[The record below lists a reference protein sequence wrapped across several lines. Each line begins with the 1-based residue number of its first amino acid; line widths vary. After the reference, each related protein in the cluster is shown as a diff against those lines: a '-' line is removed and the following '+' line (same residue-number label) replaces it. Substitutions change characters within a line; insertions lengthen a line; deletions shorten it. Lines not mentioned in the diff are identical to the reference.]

1 MEDESII
8 NLYIQRSQQA
18 VLETKKK
25 YGAYCRAITRNI
37 LSNYLDIEECENDT
51 YLAAWNTIPPQIP
64 RKFSVFLGRIA
75 RNIALDKHGYNTAKK
90 RNKEFEVILA
100 ELEECIAGNDTVE
113 SVFEAGEI
121 ASVLNQFLYM
131 LDVQERNVFI
141 KRYRYS
147 SSIGEICE
155 QFHMS
160 SSKAKSMLFRTR
172 KKLKLYLE
180 KEGIH
185 L

>member
-1 MEDESII
+1 MEDDNII
-8 NLYIQRSQQA
+8 KLYLQRSQQA
-18 VLETKKK
+18 VLETKEK

-37 LSNYLDIEECENDT
+37 LSNDLDIEECENDT

-100 ELEECIAGNDTVE
+100 ELEECIAGNDIVE
-113 SVFEAGEI
+113 SAFEAGEI
-121 ASVLNQFLYM
+121 ANVLNQFLYT
-131 LDVQERNVFI
+131 LDVQSRNVFI
-141 KRYRYS
+141 KRYWYS
-147 SSIGEICE
+147 ASIGDICE

-160 SSKAKSMLFRTR
+160 NSKVKSMLFRTR
-172 KKLKLYLE
+172 KKLKFYLE

>member
-1 MEDESII
+1 MEDENII
-8 NLYIQRSQQA
+8 ELYLQRSQQA

-64 RKFSVFLGRIA
+64 RKLSIFLGRIA

-90 RNKEFEVILA
+90 RNNEFEVILA
-100 ELEECIAGNDTVE
+100 ELEECIAGDDTVE
-113 SVFEAGEI
+113 SAFEVGEI
-121 ASVLNQFLYM
+121 SNVLNQFLYT
-131 LDVQERNVFI
+131 LDVQARNVFI
-141 KRYRYS
+141 KRYWYS
-147 SSIGEICE
+147 ASVEELCE

-160 SSKAKSMLFRTR
+160 SSKVKSMLFRTR

-180 KEGIH
+180 EEGIH